1 MEVKSMADRVKET
14 IHLITQ
20 IRNLGILDTDPTYLE
35 IKNYLNDW
43 IKCQEKKTMYYDI
56 EFVRYKRKGTL
67 ILPWKNT
74 GVAEMTIKKPRK

>member
-1 MEVKSMADRVKET
+1 MADRVKET

>member
-14 IHLITQ
+14 INLMKQ
-20 IRNLGILDTDPTYLE
+20 INDLGILDSDPTYLE

-67 ILPWKNT
+67 TLPWKNT
-74 GVAEMTIKKPRK
+74 RAAEMTIKKPRI